1 MITKPWYPRK
11 TIASLVAVCLCGWTS
26 LAPGGDVDPWEAPL
40 SAEALDATSQIGAPP
55 TAIVH
60 RAPVETVPAGVVAP
74 SVIAPTQAATPAP
87 APLPATAATIPSA
100 VVTPAIAV
108 TTDGRERSL
117 VLAIPALP
125 ERAAEAVAPVLYVV
139 TPLDQPA
146 PYDFTAAAQTE
157 VPEPLVMF
165 EPPAAAQFEEVTVA
179 ALGALQEIVTPVPAV
194 AVYPATLEDVPTAV
208 TLHDLPEAVALPE
221 PPEVLAVA
229 DPLTAALATTEA
241 PVVLAAAPAA
251 PAALPEPT
259 REPSPQLLAKL
270 DFDQRLPG
278 PALSLAA
285 LAQISA
291 FDPGRT
297 VQRIEVAGKSP
308 LSRPVMDDAVKAFM
322 GTDRTDEQLSAVRDA
337 LQRAHDVNGHRVK
350 VVVGE
355 QRENDGVARLEVREL
370 KRYSLSIAGE
380 MRYDPVT
387 RRNVRV
393 VASVQHDEPLT
404 SLTLSRKL
412 SLR

>member
-1 MITKPWYPRK
+1 
-11 TIASLVAVCLCGWTS
+11 
-26 LAPGGDVDPWEAPL
+26 
-40 SAEALDATSQIGAPP
+40 
-55 TAIVH
+55 
-60 RAPVETVPAGVVAP
+60 
-74 SVIAPTQAATPAP
+74 
-87 APLPATAATIPSA
+87 
-100 VVTPAIAV
+100 
-108 TTDGRERSL
+108 
-117 VLAIPALP
+117 LAIPALP